1 MSAGADYT
9 AVLADLK
16 ARRDKLDA
24 AIRAIEEI
32 VQGGDVAAAPT
43 GGNGEIASDAFFQM
57 TVLDAAKKSLGMAK
71 RPRGATAIAEAL
83 EQGGLTHRSKSLAS
97 TVYTT
102 LKREDDRGGDVMKVG
117 KEWGLAEWYP
127 ARPRKK
133 VGEAA
138 TEPSDDK
145 PSEPEQPSE
154 QSMTA
159 PLQSVS

>member
-16 ARRDKLDA
+16 ARRDRLDA

-32 VQGGDVAAAPT
+32 VQGSDVAAAPT
-43 GGNGEIASDAFFQM
+43 GGNGEIASDAFCQM
-57 TVLDAAKKSLGMAK
+57 TVLDAAKKYLGMAK
-71 RPRGATAIAEAL
+71 RPRGSTAIAEAL
-83 EQGGLTHRSKSLAS
+83 EQGGLTHRSKALAS

-127 ARPRKK
+127 ARPGKK

-138 TEPSDDK
+138 TEPSDDE